1 MPKYVAF
8 LRAINVGGHLVK
20 MDYLRTLFEELGLTN
35 VETFIASG
43 NVIFDSKSTNT
54 GALEK
59 KIEKHLQQAL
69 GYEVATFVRSI
80 EEVERIVCAHPF
92 SAAQVEQA
100 GNTLYVGFLA
110 ESPAEEARR
119 ELVKCSNKANE
130 FAIND
135 RELFWLCRVKFSET
149 DFSGGRLEKI
159 LKMKTTLR
167 NVNTPQRIVAKY
179 GKPHKLVPKSKT
191 S

>member
-20 MDYLRTLFEELGLTN
+20 MDYLRTLFEELAFTN

-43 NVIFDSKSTNT
+43 NVIFDSKSANT

-59 KIEKHLQQAL
+59 KIEKHLLKAL

-80 EEVERIVCAHPF
+80 DDVERIVCAQPF
-92 SAAQVEQA
+92 SAAEVDRD
-100 GNTLYVGFLA
+100 GTILYVGFLA
-110 ESPAEEARR
+110 ESPSEESRR
-119 ELVKCSNKANE
+119 ELVKCSNKFND

-135 RELFWLCRVKFSET
+135 REVFWLCRVKFSET

-167 NVNTPQRIVAKY
+167 NANTPQRIVAKY
-179 GKPHKLVPKSKT
+179 GKPRKSGLKGKT

>member
-8 LRAINVGGHLVK
+8 LRAINVGSHLVK
-20 MDYLRTLFEELGLTN
+20 MDYLRTLFEALAFTN

-43 NVIFDSKSTNT
+43 NVIFDSKSSNT

-59 KIEKHLQQAL
+59 KIEKHLMKAL

-80 EEVERIVCAHPF
+80 EDVERIAGAQTF
-92 SAAQVEQA
+92 SAKELN
-100 GNTLYVGFLA
+100 GSTLYVGFLA
-110 ESPAEEARR
+110 QSPSEESRR
-119 ELVKCSNKANE
+119 ELVKCSNKSNV

-149 DFSGGRLEKI
+149 DFSGARLEKI

-167 NVNTPQRIVAKY
+167 NANTPQRIAAKY
-179 GKPHKLVPKSKT
+179 GKPRKSGL
-191 S
+191 

>member
-20 MDYLRTLFEELGLTN
+20 MDRLRTLFEALGFTN

-43 NVIFDSKSTNT
+43 NVIFDSRSPNT
-54 GALEK
+54 GLLEK
-59 KIEKHLQQAL
+59 KIETHLLKNL

-80 EEVERIVCAHPF
+80 AELEQLASSEPF
-92 SAAQVEQA
+92 SAKELKQD
-100 GNTLYVGFLA
+100 GTTLYVGFLA
-110 ESPAEEARR
+110 QQPSEESRR
-119 ELVKCSNKANE
+119 ELLKCSNKNNE
-130 FAIND
+130 FALTN

-159 LKMKTTLR
+159 LKLKTTLR
-167 NVNTPQRIVAKY
+167 NMNTPQRIAAKY
-179 GKPHKLVPKSKT
+179 SKT
-191 S
+191 R

>member
-20 MDYLRTLFEELGLTN
+20 MDRLRTLFEELGFTN

-43 NVIFDSKSTNT
+43 NVIFDSRSTNT

-59 KIEKHLQQAL
+59 KIEKHLLKSL
-69 GYEVATFVRSI
+69 GYEVATFIRSI
-80 EEVERIVCAHPF
+80 AEVEKVASSEPF
-92 SAAQVEQA
+92 SPAELKRDGV
-100 GNTLYVGFLA
+100 TLYVGFLA
-110 ESPAEEARR
+110 QPPAEESRR
-119 ELVKCSNKANE
+119 ELIKCGNTNNQ
-130 FAIND
+130 FAVTD

-159 LKMKTTLR
+159 LKLKTTLR
-167 NVNTPQRIVAKY
+167 NMNTPQRIAAKY
-179 GKPHKLVPKSKT
+179 SKT
-191 S
+191 R